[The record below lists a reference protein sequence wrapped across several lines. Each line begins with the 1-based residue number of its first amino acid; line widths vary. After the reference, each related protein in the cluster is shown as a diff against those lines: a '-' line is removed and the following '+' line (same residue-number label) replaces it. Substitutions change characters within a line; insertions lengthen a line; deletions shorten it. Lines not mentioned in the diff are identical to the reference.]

1 VFPEPAVQTA
11 ALLDSYPLRE
21 KTQMTSKK
29 MKVGTSLGLGF
40 VLVLALLI
48 AVTLVGISRMAQIQ
62 ERLQRVVNVNNVETR
77 LVIDMRAL
85 VNDRTVTLRN
95 LSLLTDPADMQPE
108 IDQINQQTQ
117 KYSDAETKLVAMF
130 ANQAGTSDAE
140 RTLLN
145 NIKDQESAA
154 LPLIAQATQLFLAN
168 KPEAA
173 TKVLF
178 KDVRPVQKAWLD
190 NLNQLADLEDQLSA
204 KAATDAQDAFSVART
219 FMLTLGGLALLA
231 GICAAYVITRGL
243 LKQLGG
249 EPAYASKIASQIAA
263 GDLAASIRVDPSD
276 KTSLLVAMK
285 AMRDSLVNIV
295 GQVRVGTD
303 TIAIASGQIAEG
315 NLDLSART
323 EQQASSLEKTASS
336 MEQLTATVK
345 QNADNALRANELALS
360 ASEVARK
367 GGTVV
372 SQVVDTMGSI
382 NASARKIVDI
392 IGVIDAIAFQTN
404 ILALNAAVEA
414 ARAGEQGRGFAVV
427 ASEVRNLAH
436 RSAAAAK
443 EIKGLI
449 DDSVARVD
457 TGSKLVEQ
465 AGVTME
471 EVVDSVRRVTDIM
484 SEITAASQ
492 DQSAGIAQINQAII
506 EMDNVTQQNT
516 ALVAQAATAA
526 QSLQDQAAEVAN
538 VVSIFK
544 MDEFHLKATRQE
556 EAFEIRA

>member
-1 VFPEPAVQTA
+1 MVKE
-11 ALLDSYPLRE
+11 
-21 KTQMTSKK
+21 
-29 MKVGTSLGLGF
+29 
-40 VLVLALLI
+40 
-48 AVTLVGISRMAQIQ
+48 
-62 ERLQRVVNVNNVETR
+62 
-77 LVIDMRAL
+77 
-85 VNDRTVTLRN
+85 
-95 LSLLTDPADMQPE
+95 
-108 IDQINQQTQ
+108 
-117 KYSDAETKLVAMF
+117 
-130 ANQAGTSDAE
+130 
-140 RTLLN
+140 
-145 NIKDQESAA
+145 
-154 LPLIAQATQLFLAN
+154 
-168 KPEAA
+168 
-173 TKVLF
+173 
-178 KDVRPVQKAWLD
+178 VRPVQKAWLD
-190 NLNQLADLEDQLSA
+190 GLNQLSSMEDDLSA

-219 FMLTLGGLALLA
+219 SMLILGGLALLA
-231 GICAAYVITRGL
+231 GICAAYVITRSL
-243 LKQLGG
+243 QKQLGG

-263 GDLAASIRVDPSD
+263 GDLAGAIRIDPSD

-295 GQVRVGTD
+295 GQVRIGTD
-303 TIAIASGQIAEG
+303 TIAMASGKIAEG

-323 EQQASSLEKTASS
+323 VQQASSLEKTASS

-345 QNADNALRANELALS
+345 QNADNALQANHLAAS

-367 GGTVV
+367 GGAVV

-427 ASEVRNLAH
+427 ATEVRNLAH

-443 EIKGLI
+443 EIKVLI
-449 DDSVARVD
+449 DDSVARVE

-465 AGVTME
+465 AGITMDD
-471 EVVDSVRRVTDIM
+471 VVDSVRRVTDIM

-492 DQSAGIAQINQAII
+492 DQSKGIEQINQAII

-516 ALVAQAATAA
+516 ALVEQAATAA

-544 MDEFHLKATRQE
+544 MDEFHARQVRQE
-556 EAFEIRA
+556 ASFEMRA

>member
-1 VFPEPAVQTA
+1 M
-11 ALLDSYPLRE
+11 S
-21 KTQMTSKK
+21 SNK

-40 VLVLALLI
+40 VMVLVLLI
-48 AVTLVGISRMAQIQ
+48 AVTLVGISRMSQIE

-95 LSLLTDPADMQPE
+95 LSLLTDVGDMQPE
-108 IDQINQQTQ
+108 IDRIKQQTQ
-117 KYSDAETKLVAMF
+117 QYGEAETKLAAMF
-130 ANQAGTSDAE
+130 DQQADTSGAE
-140 RTLLN
+140 KALLAK
-145 NIKDQESAA
+145 IKEQENAA
-154 LPLIAQATQLFLAN
+154 GLLIGRVTQLFLAN
-168 KPEAA
+168 KPEDA
-173 TKVLF
+173 TKVLV
-178 KDVRPVQKAWLD
+178 KQVRPVQKTWLD
-190 NLNQLADLEDQLSA
+190 GLSQLGGLEDERSA
-204 KAATDAQDAFSVART
+204 KAAMDAQDAFSVART
-219 FMLTLGGLALLA
+219 SMLVLGGLALLA
-231 GICAAYVITRGL
+231 GVCAAYAITHGL
-243 LKQLGG
+243 QKQLGG
-249 EPAYASKIASQIAA
+249 EPAYASIIARRIAA
-263 GDLAASIRVDPSD
+263 GDLAGAIHIDPRD

-303 TIAIASGQIAEG
+303 TIALASGKIAEG

-323 EQQASSLEKTASS
+323 VQQASSLEKTASS

-345 QNADNALRANELALS
+345 QNADNALQANHLAAS

-367 GGTVV
+367 GGMVV
-372 SQVVDTMGSI
+372 SQVVDTMGAI

-427 ASEVRNLAH
+427 ATEVRNLAH

-443 EIKGLI
+443 EIKVLI
-449 DDSVARVD
+449 DDSVARVE
-457 TGSKLVEQ
+457 TGSQLVEQ
-465 AGVTME
+465 AGITME
-471 EVVDSVRRVTDIM
+471 DVVDSVRRVTDIM

-492 DQSAGIAQINQAII
+492 DQRAGIEQINRAII
-506 EMDNVTQQNT
+506 EMDTVTQQNT
-516 ALVAQAATAA
+516 ALVEQAASAA

-544 MDEFHLKATRQE
+544 MDEIHSQPTRQE
-556 EAFEIRA
+556 TSFEMRA

>member
-1 VFPEPAVQTA
+1 
-11 ALLDSYPLRE
+11 
-21 KTQMTSKK
+21 MTSKK

-40 VLVLALLI
+40 VLVLVLLI
-48 AVTLVGISRMAQIQ
+48 AVTLVGISRMSQIQ
-62 ERLQRVVNVNNVETR
+62 DRLQRVVNVNNVETR

-95 LSLLTDPADMQPE
+95 LSLLTDVGDMQPE
-108 IDQINQQTQ
+108 IDRINEQTQ
-117 KYSDAETKLVAMF
+117 KYSEAETKLSAMF
-130 ANQAGTSDAE
+130 ENQPGISDAE
-140 RTLLN
+140 KALLAK
-145 NIKDQESAA
+145 IKDQEATA
-154 LPLIAQATQLFLAN
+154 LPLISKATQLFLAN
-168 KPEAA
+168 KPEDA
-173 TKVLF
+173 TKVMV
-178 KDVRPVQKAWLD
+178 KEVRPVQKAWLD
-190 NLNQLADLEDQLSA
+190 ALNELGTMEDDLSA
-204 KAATDAQDAFSVART
+204 KAATGAQDAFSVART
-219 FMLTLGGLALLA
+219 SMLTLGGLALLA
-231 GICAAYVITRGL
+231 GICAAYVITRSL
-243 LKQLGG
+243 QKQLGG
-249 EPAYASKIASQIAA
+249 EPGYASKIASQIAA
-263 GDLAASIRVDPSD
+263 GDLAGTIRIDPSD

-295 GQVRVGTD
+295 GQVRIGTE
-303 TIAIASGQIAEG
+303 TIAVASGRIAEG

-323 EQQASSLEKTASS
+323 VQQASSLEKTASS

-345 QNADNALRANELALS
+345 QNADNALQANHLAAS

-367 GGTVV
+367 GGAVV

-427 ASEVRNLAH
+427 ATEVRNLAH

-443 EIKGLI
+443 EIKVLI
-449 DDSVARVD
+449 DDSVARVE

-465 AGVTME
+465 AGSTME
-471 EVVDSVRRVTDIM
+471 DVVDSVRRVTDIM

-516 ALVAQAATAA
+516 ALVEQAAMAA

-544 MDEFHLKATRQE
+544 MDEIHARPTRQE
-556 EAFEIRA
+556 TSFEIRA

>member
-1 VFPEPAVQTA
+1 
-11 ALLDSYPLRE
+11 
-21 KTQMTSKK
+21 MTSKK

>member
-1 VFPEPAVQTA
+1 
-11 ALLDSYPLRE
+11 
-21 KTQMTSKK
+21 MTSKK

-40 VLVLALLI
+40 VLVLMLLI
-48 AVTLVGISRMAQIQ
+48 AVTLVGISRMSQI
-62 ERLQRVVNVNNVETR
+62 EGRLQRVVNVNNVETR
-77 LVIDMRAL
+77 LVIEMRTL

-95 LSLLTDPADMQPE
+95 LSLLTDVADMQPE
-108 IDQINQQTQ
+108 IDRINQQTQ
-117 KYSDAETKLVAMF
+117 KYGEAEARLASMF
-130 ANQAGTSDAE
+130 ENQAGTSEAE
-140 RTLLN
+140 KALLAS
-145 NIKDQESAA
+145 IKDRESTA
-154 LPLIAQATQLFLAN
+154 LPLIAKATQLFLAN
-168 KPEAA
+168 KPEDA
-173 TKVLF
+173 TKVMV
-178 KDVRPVQKAWLD
+178 KEVRPVQKAWLD
-190 NLNQLADLEDQLSA
+190 GLNQLSSMEDDLSA

-219 FMLTLGGLALLA
+219 SMLILGGLALLA
-231 GICAAYVITRGL
+231 GICAAYVITRSL
-243 LKQLGG
+243 QKQLGG

-263 GDLAASIRVDPSD
+263 GDLAGAIRIDPSD

-295 GQVRVGTD
+295 GQVRIGTD
-303 TIAIASGQIAEG
+303 TIAMASGKIAEG

-323 EQQASSLEKTASS
+323 VQQASSLEKTASS

-345 QNADNALRANELALS
+345 QNADNALQANHLAAS

-367 GGTVV
+367 GGAVV

-427 ASEVRNLAH
+427 ATEVRNLAH

-443 EIKGLI
+443 EIKVLI
-449 DDSVARVD
+449 DDSVARVE

-465 AGVTME
+465 AGITMDD
-471 EVVDSVRRVTDIM
+471 VVDSVRRVTDIM

-492 DQSAGIAQINQAII
+492 DQSKGIEQINQAII

-516 ALVAQAATAA
+516 ALVEQAATAA

-544 MDEFHLKATRQE
+544 MDEFHARQVRQE
-556 EAFEIRA
+556 ASFEMRA

>member
-1 VFPEPAVQTA
+1 
-11 ALLDSYPLRE
+11 
-21 KTQMTSKK
+21 
-29 MKVGTSLGLGF
+29 
-40 VLVLALLI
+40 
-48 AVTLVGISRMAQIQ
+48 
-62 ERLQRVVNVNNVETR
+62 
-77 LVIDMRAL
+77 
-85 VNDRTVTLRN
+85 
-95 LSLLTDPADMQPE
+95 MQPE